1 MKRVGWIL
9 LLLAVTAPIYAKTK
23 ITKQTFE
30 FEGRVRTYYLYVPE
44 VADPMPVLMI
54 LHGYPADLPA
64 TGYPMVDSWKD
75 LAAKEHI
82 IVVAP
87 NADSQS
93 PDFWNRKLNPP
104 GFFRAVIE
112 QVKAQHP
119 IDASRIYLFGHS
131 AGAQYALSLAV
142 AEGNY
147 YAAAAVH
154 AGALSSD
161 YGAILA
167 LANRRIPIAI
177 WSGNLDSIYPLEMVK
192 QTKSILEANGYPVE
206 LNVMPGHNHDYF
218 TVDGAVNERAWKF
231 LKKSQLA
238 QPQAEKK
245 NQD

>member
-9 LLLAVTAPIYAKTK
+9 LMLAVTVPVSAKTK

-54 LHGYPADLPA
+54 LHGYPADEPANGLPMA
-64 TGYPMVDSWKD
+64 DSWKD
-75 LAAKEHI
+75 LAAREHFI
-82 IVVAP
+82 IVAP
-87 NADSQS
+87 NAEGLNSIDC
-93 PDFWNRKLNPP
+93 WNRKLNPP
-104 GFFRAVIE
+104 GLFRAVIE

-142 AEGNY
+142 AEGDY

-161 YGAILA
+161 YGALLA

-177 WSGNLDSIYPLEMVK
+177 WIGNLDSVYPLESVR
-192 QTKSILEANGYPVE
+192 QTKAILEANGFPVE
-206 LNVMPGHNHDYF
+206 VNVMPGHNHDYF
-218 TVDGAVNERAWKF
+218 TVDGTVNERAWKF
-231 LKKSQLA
+231 LKKTPLA
-238 QPQAEKK
+238 QTQAVKK
-245 NQD
+245 N